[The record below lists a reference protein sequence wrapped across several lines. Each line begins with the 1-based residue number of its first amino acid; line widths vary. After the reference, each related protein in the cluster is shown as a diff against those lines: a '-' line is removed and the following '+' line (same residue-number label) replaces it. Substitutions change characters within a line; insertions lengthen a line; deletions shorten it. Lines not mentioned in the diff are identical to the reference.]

1 MLGIGGRRRSRR
13 RLTLVCPPQCS
24 SAMLMRRDLRAYL
37 LEHSLDQRAVNEV
50 VLAAEEALINAI
62 AYAGDA
68 EDTILVSAW
77 VRRGAASV
85 EVRDVGR
92 GFDVRGI
99 ELDTTPDA
107 ERLHG
112 RGLFLIHN
120 VMDEVEIT
128 SGVRGT
134 TVHMVRRLV

>member
-1 MLGIGGRRRSRR
+1 
-13 RLTLVCPPQCS
+13 
-24 SAMLMRRDLRAYL
+24 MLMRRDLRAYL

-68 EDTILVSAW
+68 EGAILVSAW

-85 EVRDVGR
+85 EVRDVGG

-99 ELDTTPDA
+99 EPGTTPDA

-112 RGLFLIHN
+112 RGLFLIHS

-128 SGVRGT
+128 SGARGT